1 MGSILHR
8 QIFLNK
14 LSSMELTKKA
24 LAALNEQVTIEAN
37 ASHQYLATAAWL
49 ESQPGLDGMTEFFY
63 KQSQEER
70 EHMTRLMHYISMRK
84 GTAEIQSLV
93 KPITRFKNVRA
104 VFELFLKNEQEVT
117 KSINEK
123 VGLSLEEGD
132 YITFQFW
139 QWYLKEQLEE
149 ENQAIK
155 MLDELTLIGDNRSAL
170 YSFDKDIIRLREK
183 ISQET
188 TKELG
193 HQ

>member
-1 MGSILHR
+1 
-8 QIFLNK
+8 
-14 LSSMELTKKA
+14 MELTKKT
-24 LAALNEQVTIEAN
+24 LRALNKQVEIEAN
-37 ASHQYLATAAWL
+37 ASHQYLASAAWL

-84 GTAEIQSLV
+84 AVAEVPALAKPQTDFKDV
-93 KPITRFKNVRA
+93 KQ

-117 KSINEK
+117 KSINEW
-123 VGLSLEEGD
+123 VGLSLKEGD

-155 MLDELTLIGDNRSAL
+155 MLDELTLIGDNRSAV
-170 YSFDKDIIRLREK
+170 YSFDKDIMRVREK
-183 ISQET
+183 ISKDT
-188 TKELG
+188 SSELS
-193 HQ
+193 HN

>member
-1 MGSILHR
+1 MELSKKTLR
-8 QIFLNK
+8 ALNK
-14 LSSMELTKKA
+14 
-24 LAALNEQVTIEAN
+24 QVEIEAS
-37 ASHQYLATAAWL
+37 ASHQYLASAAWL

-84 GTAEIQSLV
+84 GVAEVPALPKPQTEFKDV
-93 KPITRFKNVRA
+93 KAI
-104 VFELFLKNEQEVT
+104 FETFLKNEQEVT
-117 KSINEK
+117 KSINEW
-123 VGLSLEEGD
+123 VGLSLKEGD

-170 YSFDKDIIRLREK
+170 YSFDKDIMRVREK
-183 ISQET
+183 ISKDT
-188 TKELG
+188 SAELSHG
-193 HQ
+193 